1 MILYF
6 AGESWDDTLADEGVK
21 RRLLSFAAINQIDKV
36 SAVIPEIFLDS
47 GAFSAFTGKANIT
60 VESYSLWLQMN
71 LEKYPQIKVY
81 AALDA
86 IGDSIGTQK
95 NLEYMEAQG
104 LEPLPVYHYGEP
116 TEVLNKLCT
125 NYDYVALGGLA
136 SKRMG
141 QEKLR
146 LFWEW
151 VSQEYPDTRFH
162 AFGIGVFNVFSKFQ
176 PYSVDTTLW
185 VTATRFHCIAGY
197 REKKPHYFHLGIDN
211 GFHLF
216 FNSEELIRNNIRAM
230 LDWEKLEWLNDVPVD
245 DPEQPRLL

>member
-104 LEPLPVYHYGEP
+104 LEPLM
-116 TEVLNKLCT
+116 L
-125 NYDYVALGGLA
+125 LG
-136 SKRMG
+136 R
-141 QEKLR
+141 R
-146 LFWEW
+146 
-151 VSQEYPDTRFH
+151 
-162 AFGIGVFNVFSKFQ
+162 
-176 PYSVDTTLW
+176 
-185 VTATRFHCIAGY
+185 
-197 REKKPHYFHLGIDN
+197 
-211 GFHLF
+211 
-216 FNSEELIRNNIRAM
+216 
-230 LDWEKLEWLNDVPVD
+230 
-245 DPEQPRLL
+245 